1 MLVES
6 KEIPKEVAE
15 IYISSKYEVFTVIP
29 SPTSPVMNTYI
40 FTQEELEAFL
50 KDYTRHGELVIS
62 VKQVQ
67 ATA

>member
-6 KEIPKEVAE
+6 KVIPSEQVE
-15 IYISSKYEVFTVIP
+15 LYISAKYEVFTIIP
-29 SPTSPVMNTYI
+29 APLNPTMNTYI
-40 FTQEELEAFL
+40 FTHEELENFL

-62 VKQVQ
+62 VRQAE